1 MRQTVNARLKLH
13 QARSVAATHALE
25 LRPLVEEVTEDIH
38 GVRATVGE
46 LTSAIGRIET
56 ALAETRDLL
65 AVLQESLLRHERL
78 GRVHYDDLG
87 RLRAGLTALRRADA
101 YGTVFE
107 LERPLVSVPIATYN
121 AGELLVER
129 AIVSVQAQ
137 TYTEWEIVVVGDGCT
152 DDTADRIEALAD
164 PRIRFFNLPFRTLD
178 AGGSRE
184 RWLVSGSAPQNL
196 AVELSRGE
204 WLAPLDDDDEFLPD
218 HLAVLLELARARHA
232 ELAYGKIVR
241 PDGQEHF
248 AAPPESE
255 QIGMQA
261 VLYLRSLATV
271 FEWDTRSWVLDEP
284 ADWNLIRRMR
294 EAGVLMAATDVPVTR
309 YYPSFGARV

>member
-1 MRQTVNARLKLH
+1 MRQAVSARLKLH
-13 QARSVAATHALE
+13 EARSVAATRALD
-25 LRPLVEEVTEDIH
+25 LRPLVEELTEDVR

-56 ALAETRDLL
+56 ALAETQDAL
-65 AVLQESLLRHERL
+65 AVAKASALRHERL
-78 GRVHYDDLG
+78 GRVSYDDLG

-101 YGTVFE
+101 YEAVFE

-121 AGELLVER
+121 AAELLVER
-129 AIVSVQAQ
+129 AIPSVQAQ

-164 PRIRFFNLPFRTLD
+164 PRIRFVNLPFRTLD
-178 AGGSRE
+178 ADDARE

-196 AVELSRGE
+196 AVELSGGE

-218 HLAVLLELARARHA
+218 HLEVLLGLARTRRA

-241 PDGQEHF
+241 PDGHEHF
-248 AAPPESE
+248 AAPPAPE

-261 VLYLRSLATV
+261 VLYLRSLAMV

-309 YYPSFGARV
+309 YYPSFSARV